1 MNLKMIRP
9 KNATADLLLSLTEN
23 CETLIKQTHRKAE
36 ETVEFK
42 LAKLRE
48 IFSFKPPIQI
58 EGSWLIG
65 LRSLEVYNSFLIL
78 REKTK
83 SSDFINFLIQRV
95 VAIHMKD
102 SEMRLKKTGKLQIL
116 QLLIYKMR

>member
-1 MNLKMIRP
+1 MNVKMIRP

-23 CETLIKQTHRKAE
+23 CETLIEQTHRKAE

-65 LRSLEVYNSFLIL
+65 LRSLEVFNSFLIL
-78 REKTK
+78 REKTI

-95 VAIHMKD
+95 VAIHTKD

-116 QLLIYKMR
+116 QLLIYKIR